1 MTEKHAKDVL
11 TDTAK
16 DVWYAG
22 LGLFSTMEEE
32 GEKLFNQFKDKGKDL
47 EKTGSDLAKKGQ
59 AFEKKAKEKVEDLP
73 NPFNYVEDTFKKV
86 VEKIDFASNKEVTEL
101 SKKVDKLTEIVATLA
116 KKLDSAPKAA
126 AKK

>member
-1 MTEKHAKDVL
+1 MTEKHTKDVL

-22 LGLFSTMEEE
+22 LGLFSSIEKE

-59 AFEKKAKEKVEDLP
+59 AFEKKAKEKAEKLP
-73 NPFNYVEDTFKKV
+73 NPFDYVEDTFKKV
-86 VEKIDFASNKEVTEL
+86 VEKIDFASNKEVNEL
-101 SKKVDKLTEIVATLA
+101 SQKVDKLTEIVATLA
-116 KKLDSAPKAA
+116 KKLDTAPKAA